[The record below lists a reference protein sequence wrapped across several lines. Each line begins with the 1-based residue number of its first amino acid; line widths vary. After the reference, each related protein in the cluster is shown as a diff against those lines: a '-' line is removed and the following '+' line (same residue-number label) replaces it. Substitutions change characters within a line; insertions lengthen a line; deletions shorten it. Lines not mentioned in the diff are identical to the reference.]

1 MLICNKPH
9 DLKRFSF
16 DISGKFSPNGLK
28 EMGILFTMH
37 LYRISITIYD
47 FFFKRKSIAWKLK
60 LYKYDGKCIL
70 FTLFC

>member
-37 LYRISITIYD
+37 LYRILVTIYD
-47 FFFKRKSIAWKLK
+47 FCFERKSIAWKLK
-60 LYKYDGKCIL
+60 LYKYDVTYIL
-70 FTLFC
+70 LSSFC